1 MKRLLSVWFCGASL
15 AGVASAVV
23 IPVNCAISFDRT
35 NTVQIA
41 WNAYPSHSYVIQ
53 TTTSLA
59 QPWQNAPTTPA
70 TLTTTTNWLAYSFPV
85 AGKAQFF
92 KVVKLDTDGPK
103 VYKTAPFDGA
113 IGVSLQ
119 NTIQAWL
126 RDETGVDT
134 NSIGLTVGTN
144 ARVSLSD
151 PRLAYSPGL
160 LTYTPGTNEFLG
172 TNGQMVSVS
181 LSAADILGN
190 KTTNFTWSFQ
200 LELAPVFSSNI
211 VVLGTAAPKG
221 PAPNGPS
228 PNGGNPCNLALVS
241 TNGDFF
247 TLTYSGSC
255 CLTNG
260 MVLMNADPYAGYTR
274 TVLSFTDYPASN
286 TVVAL
291 TRPTLLAEALESGTL
306 SSGSP
311 LLLTN
316 SAGGSV
322 RPKDLSF
329 SKDFPLQFNVPLV
342 KVLYED
348 ANGFLLETTAGSTL
362 NLGATLEL
370 AGNFQGHRLSAFQA
384 QVIGSAGLELD
395 VHAKAGASKTFDG
408 TIPLLEPAPT
418 ARYYLLA
425 GGWWPVWVDVKFEL
439 NAVCSA
445 MLAATAEATAGVN
458 ALKTITVGK
467 KWSATGGWQDIFE
480 NPPLDFSFSTPTWQ
494 VQASADLVV
503 TLQPKVTVLVD
514 SAAGVEADLDPYLEL
529 SGSVQANPYQ
539 WNLGLYAGMDA
550 NIGLDLSVWDSSWGD
565 LPSLPLTIIP
575 KQTVWQA
582 SGPPSVQTPPQ
593 ITTQP
598 QSQPVSV
605 GATVAFSVQAEGSAP
620 LGYHWYR
627 NGLPLTDDAPITGSA
642 NGALMIANAQTSDAG
657 TYTARASNP
666 AGAVTS
672 AAATLTVWTGSGGIN
687 PGAWCSSPPAVSRW
701 ATAWTRAR
709 EFLRNCRCTRFM

>member
-1 MKRLLSVWFCGASL
+1 M
-15 AGVASAVV
+15 
-23 IPVNCAISFDRT
+23 
-35 NTVQIA
+35 
-41 WNAYPSHSYVIQ
+41 
-53 TTTSLA
+53 
-59 QPWQNAPTTPA
+59 
-70 TLTTTTNWLAYSFPV
+70 
-85 AGKAQFF
+85 
-92 KVVKLDTDGPK
+92 
-103 VYKTAPFDGA
+103 
-113 IGVSLQ
+113 
-119 NTIQAWL
+119 
-126 RDETGVDT
+126 
-134 NSIGLTVGTN
+134 
-144 ARVSLSD
+144 
-151 PRLAYSPGL
+151 
-160 LTYTPGTNEFLG
+160 
-172 TNGQMVSVS
+172 
-181 LSAADILGN
+181 
-190 KTTNFTWSFQ
+190 
-200 LELAPVFSSNI
+200 
-211 VVLGTAAPKG
+211 
-221 PAPNGPS
+221 GPS
-228 PNGGNPCNLALVS
+228 PNGVNPCNLALVS
-241 TNGDFF
+241 TNGDYF

-329 SKDFPLQFNVPLV
+329 SKDFPLQFNIPLV
-342 KVLYED
+342 RVLYQD

-458 ALKTITVGK
+458 ALKTITIGK

-503 TLQPKVTVLVD
+503 TLQPKVTVLVY

-529 SGSVQANPYQ
+529 SGSAQANPYQ

-627 NGLPLTDDAPITGSA
+627 NGLPLTDDTRITGSA
-642 NGALMIANAQTSDAG
+642 NRALMIANAQTSDAG

-672 AAATLTVWTGSGGIN
+672 AAATLTVWTGSGGSN
-687 PGAWCSSPPAVSRW
+687 PGGMALIPAGSFTMGDVAGHQRDFMGDGRCRSAFSPCVLPGLRRTGDVCCLWQQVYNW
-701 ATAWTRAR
+701 ALAHGYSFDDAGAGKACDPSGADGG
-709 EFLRNCRCTRFM
+709 LV

>member
-1 MKRLLSVWFCGASL
+1 MKRLFALGLSGAAL
-15 AGVASAVV
+15 IQAASAVT
-23 IPVNCAISFDRT
+23 IPVNCAISFDGT

-41 WNAYPSHSYVIQ
+41 WNAYPGHSYVIQ
-53 TTTSLA
+53 TTASLG

-70 TLTTTTNWLAYSFPV
+70 ILTTATNWLAYSFPV

-92 KVVKLDTDGPK
+92 KVVKLDTDGPE

-113 IGVSLQ
+113 IGVGAQDTL
-119 NTIQAWL
+119 QAWL
-126 RDETGVDT
+126 RDETGVNT
-134 NSIGLTVGTN
+134 NSIVLTVGTN
-144 ARVSLSD
+144 APVSLPD
-151 PRLAYSPGL
+151 PRLSYALGL

-181 LSAADILGN
+181 LSAADTLGN
-190 KTTNFTWSFQ
+190 QTTNFTWSFQ

-211 VVLGTAAPKG
+211 VVLGSAAPKG
-221 PAPNGPS
+221 PAPKGPS
-228 PNGGNPCNLALVS
+228 PNGVNPCNLALVS
-241 TNGDFF
+241 TNGDYF

-329 SKDFPLQFNVPLV
+329 SKDFPLQFNIPLV
-342 KVLYED
+342 RVLYQD

-408 TIPLLEPAPT
+408 TIPLLEAGAHRPVLPAGRRLVAGLGGCEVRVERGLQRDAGGHRRGHGRRECT
-418 ARYYLLA
+418 QDDHDRQEVECDRRLA
-425 GGWWPVWVDVKFEL
+425 GHL
-439 NAVCSA
+439 
-445 MLAATAEATAGVN
+445 
-458 ALKTITVGK
+458 
-467 KWSATGGWQDIFE
+467 
-480 NPPLDFSFSTPTWQ
+480 
-494 VQASADLVV
+494 
-503 TLQPKVTVLVD
+503 
-514 SAAGVEADLDPYLEL
+514 
-529 SGSVQANPYQ
+529 
-539 WNLGLYAGMDA
+539 
-550 NIGLDLSVWDSSWGD
+550 
-565 LPSLPLTIIP
+565 
-575 KQTVWQA
+575 
-582 SGPPSVQTPPQ
+582 
-593 ITTQP
+593 
-598 QSQPVSV
+598 
-605 GATVAFSVQAEGSAP
+605 
-620 LGYHWYR
+620 
-627 NGLPLTDDAPITGSA
+627 
-642 NGALMIANAQTSDAG
+642 
-657 TYTARASNP
+657 
-666 AGAVTS
+666 
-672 AAATLTVWTGSGGIN
+672 
-687 PGAWCSSPPAVSRW
+687 
-701 ATAWTRAR
+701 
-709 EFLRNCRCTRFM
+709 